1 MRAIFGL
8 VVLLIALAVTGFLVR
23 QQMKTLQAPVPAL
36 QVPAAAGDASSGEP
50 AGVNLPSN
58 ATRPQQ
64 SQQVQQQF
72 KQALDKSMQPRQMP
86 DDQP

>member
-8 VVLLIALAVTGFLVR
+8 VSLLIVLAVTGFLVR
-23 QQMKTLQAPVPAL
+23 QQMKAVQAPVPSL
-36 QVPAAAGDASSGEP
+36 QVPATTDDGSAGTPAAITLPASVTP
-50 AGVNLPSN
+50 A
-58 ATRPQQ
+58 QQ

-72 KQALDKSMQPRQMP
+72 KQALDKAMQTRQMP

>member
-8 VVLLIALAVTGFLVR
+8 VSLLIVLAITGFLVR
-23 QQMKTLQAPVPAL
+23 QQMKAVQAPVPAL
-36 QVPAAAGDASSGEP
+36 QVPAATGDAFSGDPARVTLPSSGTP
-50 AGVNLPSN
+50 A
-58 ATRPQQ
+58 QQ